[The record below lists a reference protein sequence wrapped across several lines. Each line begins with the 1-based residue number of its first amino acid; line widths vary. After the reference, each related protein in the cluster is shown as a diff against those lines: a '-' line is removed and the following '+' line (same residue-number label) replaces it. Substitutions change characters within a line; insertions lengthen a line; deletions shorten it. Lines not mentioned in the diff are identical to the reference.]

1 MSKFT
6 SLIRRAPKRFSALAL
21 IIAAVVIVP
30 VAVNAWGPNR
40 DTFTMRN
47 AANHIVFNSI
57 TDNPS
62 IGDERN
68 FVGIRETTAAN
79 KWYDTMEVQEGKE
92 YLVRMYV
99 HNNAATNLGLVAEN
113 VTAKFNLPNT
123 TAKSHTV
130 TGYLSASNVGK
141 TNNGD
146 PGRFYEVWDE
156 ATFTGTKDF
165 NLSYIKGSLKYE
177 NNHFGPTGTALPE
190 SIFTGTGAKLGY
202 DKLDG
207 RIPGCFKYSG
217 YVTFKVKPQMEKK
230 FDFGASK
237 KVSKHGENK
246 WVEEYKAKPGE
257 TVDFLVEYKN
267 TGETEQ
273 SNVTLRDQLP
283 KGLTYVNGS
292 TKYGNATY
300 PNGTKASDGIT
311 TSTGI
316 NVGKYAPGA
325 NAWAIFSAKVDENDK
340 LEKCATNKLVNKA
353 TVSTGGY
360 KKEDEANV
368 IVDKNCKPTP
378 AYECKSLGV
387 TVISDTKFRF
397 TVDYNVQNATFKE
410 VTYIIRDANG
420 TEIDRKT
427 STSKTL
433 DYTRTTVGKYTVQAV
448 ISVTIDG
455 QTKTAT
461 SENCKKPFEVP
472 AKPVTPVVKCD
483 SLSVSRLSRD
493 RTKFLFTTEYTAQNA
508 TFTGVTYVIR
518 NANGTEV
525 DRKTSTEKTLEYT
538 QTTTGKYS
546 VQAIVSFTVN
556 GETKTATGDNCK
568 KEFEVPAK
576 PEFCPIPG
584 KEHLPKDSP
593 ECKVTPCPIPGK
605 EHLPKDSPDCV
616 TPPETCPIPGK
627 EHLPKDSA
635 ECVETPD
642 VPPELPQTGT
652 GENIV
657 AFLGLGSLIASVG
670 YYIASRR
677 ALS

>member
-79 KWYDTMEVQEGKE
+79 KWHDTMEVQQGKE
-92 YLVRMYV
+92 YYVRMYV
-99 HNNAATNLGLVAEN
+99 HNNAATSLGLVAEN
-113 VTAKFNLPNT
+113 VTAKFTLPTT
-123 TAKSHTV
+123 TAKAHQVS
-130 TGYLSASNVGK
+130 GFLSASNVGK

-146 PGRFYEVWDE
+146 PGRFYEVYDH
-156 ATFTGTKDF
+156 ATFTSKKDF
-165 NLSYIKGSLKYE
+165 NLSYVKGSLKYE
-177 NNHFGPTGTALPE
+177 NNHFGTTGTPLPE
-190 SIFTGTGAKLGY
+190 SIFTSTGAKLGY

-207 RIPGCFKYSG
+207 KIPGCFKFSG
-217 YVTFKVKPQMEKK
+217 YVTFKVKPQIEKK
-230 FDFGASK
+230 FDFSASK
-237 KVSKHGENK
+237 QVSKHGENK
-246 WVEEYKAKPGE
+246 WVDDYKAKPGE
-257 TVDFLVEYKN
+257 TVDFLVQYKN

-273 SNVTLRDQLP
+273 TNVTLRDQLP
-283 KGLTYVNGS
+283 AGLTYVNGS
-292 TKYGNATY
+292 TKYGNANH

-311 TSTGI
+311 TSAGI

-325 NAWAIFSAKVDENDK
+325 NAWAIFSAKVAENDK
-340 LEKCATNKLVNKA
+340 LEKCEANKLVNKA

-368 IVDKNCKPTP
+368 IVDKNCKPPVKP
-378 AYECKSLGV
+378 AY
-387 TVISDTKFRF
+387 
-397 TVDYNVQNATFKE
+397 
-410 VTYIIRDANG
+410 
-420 TEIDRKT
+420 
-427 STSKTL
+427 
-433 DYTRTTVGKYTVQAV
+433 
-448 ISVTIDG
+448 
-455 QTKTAT
+455 
-461 SENCKKPFEVP
+461 
-472 AKPVTPVVKCD
+472 KCD
-483 SLSVSRLSRD
+483 SLKVTRVGNE
-493 RTKFLFTTEYTAQNA
+493 RTKFLFNTEYTAENA

-518 NANGTEV
+518 NASGAEI
-525 DRKTSTEKTLEYT
+525 DRKTSTGKSLEYT
-538 QTTTGKYS
+538 QTTTGTFT
-546 VQAIVSFTVN
+546 VEAIVSFTVN
-556 GETKTATGDNCK
+556 GEAKTAPVGNCK
-568 KEFEVPAK
+568 AEFTVPQK

-593 ECKVTPCPIPGK
+593 ECVEPPK
-605 EHLPKDSPDCV
+605 EN
-616 TPPETCPIPGK
+616 CPIPGK

-635 ECVETPD
+635 ECVETPEL
-642 VPPELPQTGT
+642 PPELPQTGT